1 MTPKEE
7 VEETIAL
14 KRRETE
20 AIQRIQTTKNLH
32 AHTSTHT
39 EIKVKSTIATPATE
53 KL

>member
-14 KRRETE
+14 KRKETE
-20 AIQRIQTTKNLH
+20 LLQSRTTQH
-32 AHTSTHT
+32 SHTHT
-39 EIKVKSTIATPATE
+39 EIKVKTTGITSSQE